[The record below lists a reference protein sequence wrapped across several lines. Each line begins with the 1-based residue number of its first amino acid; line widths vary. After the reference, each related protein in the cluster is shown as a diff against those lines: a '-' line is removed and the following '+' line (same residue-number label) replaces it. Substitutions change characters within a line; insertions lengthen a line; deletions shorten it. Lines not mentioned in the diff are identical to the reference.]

1 MPGFSRID
9 GDAIRAIAD
18 YVLTGK
24 DNAALMTE
32 SKPSPPDP
40 MDLKYTMDGYNKF
53 LDPDGYP
60 AVAPPWG
67 TLNAIDLN
75 QGKIAWKIPFGE
87 YPELAAQGARET
99 GSENLDGGI
108 VERNEVGFMVSGQT

>member
-1 MPGFSRID
+1 MPGFSRIG

-18 YVLTGK
+18 YILTGK
-24 DNAALMTE
+24 DNVALMTE
-32 SKPSPPDP
+32 STTSPPKP
-40 MDLKYTMDGYNKF
+40 MDLKYTTDGYNKF

-75 QGKIAWKIPFGE
+75 RGKIVWQIPPGE
-87 YPELAAQGARET
+87 YPELDGEGA
-99 GSENLDGGI
+99 SDK
-108 VERNEVGFMVSGQT
+108 